1 MMLMACSAVGV
12 AGYDTGSSSERMGSA
27 DQQCL
32 KKIRARLCR
41 EHFLMKPKSSRRR
54 SITQKVV
61 AKVR

>member
-41 EHFLMKPKSSRRR
+41 EHFLMKSTQVVSS
-54 SITQKVV
+54 SVDNPEGCG
-61 AKVR
+61 